1 MDAEAIASAYVAI
14 RDARSALL
22 KKYEEEDAKLKKDIE
37 DLNTV
42 LMDLCSTTG
51 ADSIKTPSGTIIRS
65 LKERY
70 ICSDWDNFKGF
81 VVENGLVDLL
91 AKTINQ
97 SNFKEYMGEH
107 SGDGL
112 PPGVNVMREYAITV
126 RRPTKS

>member
-1 MDAEAIASAYVAI
+1 VDAEAIASAYVAI

-51 ADSIKTPSGTIIRS
+51 ADSIKTPAGTIIRS